1 MSSANGREYCDEAI
15 AFINEVTDETLSII
29 NSSEFTKNQKKSN
42 LSELLNKNA
51 DFETMGKVMLG
62 KYARK
67 LPDDMKEVYTD
78 LIQKMLT
85 KTIYDRLDNDEE
97 EPDVTYGI
105 VNDSCRTKGSKNRE
119 FLVDGDV
126 LKDDSRLA
134 SIRWWII
141 INKDQQYKVIDL
153 TLAGVSL
160 TLQKKDEFTSY
171 LSNKS
176 VSQLINN
183 LSKKFSLDNQT
194 KLCVSFLAHMQ
205 LATSWARFSSTRKD
219 KERSKV

>member
-1 MSSANGREYCDEAI
+1 MFQNIKKYLIHSILLLVIIVSSAHSRENCDEVLT
-15 AFINEVTDETLSII
+15 FINEVTNETLSII
-29 NSSEFTKNQKKSN
+29 NSPELTKNQKQSN
-42 LSELLNKNA
+42 LSELLIKNA
-51 DFETMGKVMLG
+51 DFETMGKIMLG

-97 EPDVTYGI
+97 EPDVIYAI

-183 LSKKFSLDNQT
+183 LSKKFD
-194 KLCVSFLAHMQ
+194 
-205 LATSWARFSSTRKD
+205 
-219 KERSKV
+219 

>member
-1 MSSANGREYCDEAI
+1 MFQNLNKYLIGSLLLLVIFVSSANGREYCDEAI

-85 KTIYDRLDNDEE
+85 KTIYDRLDNDED

-176 VSQLINN
+176 VSQLINS
-183 LSKKFSLDNQT
+183 LSKKFD
-194 KLCVSFLAHMQ
+194 
-205 LATSWARFSSTRKD
+205 
-219 KERSKV
+219 

>member
-1 MSSANGREYCDEAI
+1 MFQNLNKYLIGSLLLLVIFVSSANGREYCNEAI

-176 VSQLINN
+176 IPQLISK
-183 LSKKFSLDNQT
+183 LSKKFD
-194 KLCVSFLAHMQ
+194 
-205 LATSWARFSSTRKD
+205 
-219 KERSKV
+219 

>member
-1 MSSANGREYCDEAI
+1 MFQNLNKYLIGSLLLLVIFVSSANGREYCDEAI

-67 LPDDMKEVYTD
+67 LPDDMKEVYTN

-85 KTIYDRLDNDEE
+85 KTIYDRLDNDED

-183 LSKKFSLDNQT
+183 LSKKFD
-194 KLCVSFLAHMQ
+194 
-205 LATSWARFSSTRKD
+205 
-219 KERSKV
+219 

>member
-1 MSSANGREYCDEAI
+1 MFQNLNKYLIGSLLLLVIFVSSANGREYCDEAI

-29 NSSEFTKNQKKSN
+29 KSYEFTKNQKKST

-183 LSKKFSLDNQT
+183 LSKKFD
-194 KLCVSFLAHMQ
+194 
-205 LATSWARFSSTRKD
+205 
-219 KERSKV
+219 

>member
-1 MSSANGREYCDEAI
+1 MFRNINKYLIHSLLLFIIFVSTAHSREYCDEAI
-15 AFINEVTDETLSII
+15 VFINEVTNGTLDII
-29 NSSEFTKNQKKSN
+29 NSTELTKNQKKSY
-42 LSELLNKNA
+42 LSELLIKNA
-51 DFETMGKVMLG
+51 DFEIMGKIMLG

-67 LPDDMKEVYTD
+67 LPEDMKEVYTD
-78 LIQKMLT
+78 LVKKMLT
-85 KTIYDRLDNDEE
+85 KTIYDRLDNDEGE
-97 EPDVTYGI
+97 QDVTYAI
-105 VNDSCRTKGSKNRE
+105 VNDSCRTKGSKDRE

-176 VSQLINN
+176 ISQLISK
-183 LSKKFSLDNQT
+183 LSKKFD
-194 KLCVSFLAHMQ
+194 
-205 LATSWARFSSTRKD
+205 
-219 KERSKV
+219 

>member
-1 MSSANGREYCDEAI
+1 MFQNLNKCLVGSLLLLVIFVSSANGREYCDEAI
-15 AFINEVTDETLSII
+15 DFINEVTDETLSII

-97 EPDVTYGI
+97 EPDVIYAI

-176 VSQLINN
+176 ISQLISN
-183 LSKKFSLDNQT
+183 LSKKFD
-194 KLCVSFLAHMQ
+194 
-205 LATSWARFSSTRKD
+205 
-219 KERSKV
+219 

>member
-1 MSSANGREYCDEAI
+1 MFQNLNKYLIGSFLLLVIFVSSANGREYCNEAI

-85 KTIYDRLDNDEE
+85 KTIYDRLDNDED

-183 LSKKFSLDNQT
+183 LSKKFD
-194 KLCVSFLAHMQ
+194 
-205 LATSWARFSSTRKD
+205 
-219 KERSKV
+219 

>member
-1 MSSANGREYCDEAI
+1 MFRNINKYLIHSLLLFIIFVSTAHSREYCDEAI
-15 AFINEVTDETLSII
+15 VFINEVTNETLDII
-29 NSSEFTKNQKKSN
+29 NSTELTKNQKKSY
-42 LSELLNKNA
+42 LSELLIKNA
-51 DFETMGKVMLG
+51 DFEIMGKIMLG

-67 LPDDMKEVYTD
+67 LPEDMKEVYTD
-78 LIQKMLT
+78 LVKKMLT
-85 KTIYDRLDNDEE
+85 KTIYDRLDNDKE
-97 EPDVTYGI
+97 EPDITYAI
-105 VNDSCRTKGSKNRE
+105 VNDSCRTKGSKDRE

-176 VSQLINN
+176 ISQLISK
-183 LSKKFSLDNQT
+183 LSKKFD
-194 KLCVSFLAHMQ
+194 
-205 LATSWARFSSTRKD
+205 
-219 KERSKV
+219 

>member
-1 MSSANGREYCDEAI
+1 MFQNLNKYLIGSLLLLVIFVSSANSREYCDEAI

-85 KTIYDRLDNDEE
+85 KTIYDRLDNNEE

-183 LSKKFSLDNQT
+183 LSKKFD
-194 KLCVSFLAHMQ
+194 
-205 LATSWARFSSTRKD
+205 
-219 KERSKV
+219 

>member
-1 MSSANGREYCDEAI
+1 MFQNLNKYLIGSLLLLVIYVSSANGREYCNEAI

-183 LSKKFSLDNQT
+183 LSKKFD
-194 KLCVSFLAHMQ
+194 
-205 LATSWARFSSTRKD
+205 
-219 KERSKV
+219 

>member
-1 MSSANGREYCDEAI
+1 MLRNINKYLIHSLLLLVIFVSTANGREYCDEAI
-15 AFINEVTDETLSII
+15 VFINDVADETLDII
-29 NSSEFTKNQKKSN
+29 NSSELTKNQKKSY
-42 LSELLNKNA
+42 LSELLIKNA
-51 DFETMGKVMLG
+51 DFEIMGKIMLG

-67 LPDDMKEVYTD
+67 LPDDLKEVYTD
-78 LIQKMLT
+78 LIKKMLT

-97 EPDVTYGI
+97 EPDVTYAI
-105 VNDSCRTKGSKNRE
+105 VNDSCRTKGSKDRE

-176 VSQLINN
+176 IHQLISK
-183 LSKKFSLDNQT
+183 LSKKFD
-194 KLCVSFLAHMQ
+194 
-205 LATSWARFSSTRKD
+205 
-219 KERSKV
+219 

>member
-1 MSSANGREYCDEAI
+1 MFQNLNKYLIGSLLLLVIFVSSANSREYCDEAI

-126 LKDDSRLA
+126 LKDDSRLT

-183 LSKKFSLDNQT
+183 LSKKFD
-194 KLCVSFLAHMQ
+194 
-205 LATSWARFSSTRKD
+205 
-219 KERSKV
+219 

>member
-1 MSSANGREYCDEAI
+1 MFQNLNKYLVRSILLLVFLVSSAHSSEYCDEAI
-15 AFINEVTDETLSII
+15 TFINEVTGETLSII
-29 NSSEFTKNQKKSN
+29 NSSEFTKNQKKYN

-51 DFETMGKVMLG
+51 DFETMGKIMLG

-67 LPDDMKEVYTD
+67 LPDDMKEVYTN

-85 KTIYDRLDNDEE
+85 QTIYDRLDNDEE
-97 EPDVTYGI
+97 DPDVTYAI
-105 VNDSCRTKGSKNRE
+105 VNDNCRTKGSKNRE
-119 FLVDGDV
+119 FLVEGDV
-126 LKDDSRLA
+126 LKNDSRLA

-183 LSKKFSLDNQT
+183 LSKKFD
-194 KLCVSFLAHMQ
+194 
-205 LATSWARFSSTRKD
+205 
-219 KERSKV
+219 

>member
-1 MSSANGREYCDEAI
+1 MFRNINKYLIHSLLLLIIFVSTAHSREYCDEAI
-15 AFINEVTDETLSII
+15 VFINEVTDETLDII
-29 NSSEFTKNQKKSN
+29 NSTELTKNQKKSY
-42 LSELLNKNA
+42 LSKLLIKNA
-51 DFETMGKVMLG
+51 DFEIMGKIMLG

-78 LIQKMLT
+78 LVKKMLT

-97 EPDVTYGI
+97 EQDVTYAI

-126 LKDDSRLA
+126 LKNDSRLA

-183 LSKKFSLDNQT
+183 LSKKFD
-194 KLCVSFLAHMQ
+194 
-205 LATSWARFSSTRKD
+205 
-219 KERSKV
+219 

>member
-1 MSSANGREYCDEAI
+1 MSNAQGREYCDEAI
-15 AFINEVTDETLSII
+15 AFINEVTNETLGII

-42 LSELLNKNA
+42 LSELLVKNA
-51 DFETMGKVMLG
+51 DFETMGKIMLG

-67 LPDDMKEVYTD
+67 LPDDMKERYTD

-85 KTIYDRLDNDEE
+85 KTIYDRLDNDEGE
-97 EPDVTYGI
+97 TDVTYSI
-105 VNDSCRTKGSKNRE
+105 VNDSCRIKGSKNRE

-126 LKDDSRLA
+126 LKDDVRLA

-141 INKDQQYKVIDL
+141 IDKDQRYKVIDL

-160 TLQKKDEFTSY
+160 TLQKKEEFTSY

-176 VSQLINN
+176 MSKLINN
-183 LSKKFSLDNQT
+183 LSKKFD
-194 KLCVSFLAHMQ
+194 
-205 LATSWARFSSTRKD
+205 
-219 KERSKV
+219 

>member
-1 MSSANGREYCDEAI
+1 MFQNLNKYLIGSLLLLVIFVSSANGREYCDEAI

-85 KTIYDRLDNDEE
+85 KTIYDRLDNDED

-176 VSQLINN
+176 IPQLISK
-183 LSKKFSLDNQT
+183 LSKKFD
-194 KLCVSFLAHMQ
+194 
-205 LATSWARFSSTRKD
+205 
-219 KERSKV
+219 

>member
-1 MSSANGREYCDEAI
+1 MFQNLNKYLVRSILLLVFFVSSAHSSENCDEAI
-15 AFINEVTDETLSII
+15 TFINEVTGETLSII
-29 NSSEFTKNQKKSN
+29 NSSEFTKNQKKYN

-51 DFETMGKVMLG
+51 DFETMGKIMLG

-67 LPDDMKEVYTD
+67 LPDDMKEVYTN

-85 KTIYDRLDNDEE
+85 QTIYDRLDNDEE
-97 EPDVTYGI
+97 DPDVTYAI

-126 LKDDSRLA
+126 LKNDSRLA

-183 LSKKFSLDNQT
+183 LSKKFD
-194 KLCVSFLAHMQ
+194 
-205 LATSWARFSSTRKD
+205 
-219 KERSKV
+219 

>member
-1 MSSANGREYCDEAI
+1 
-15 AFINEVTDETLSII
+15 
-29 NSSEFTKNQKKSN
+29 
-42 LSELLNKNA
+42 
-51 DFETMGKVMLG
+51 
-62 KYARK
+62 
-67 LPDDMKEVYTD
+67 
-78 LIQKMLT
+78 MLT
-85 KTIYDRLDNDEE
+85 KTIYDRLDNDED

-105 VNDSCRTKGSKNRE
+105 VNDSCRTKGSKNGE

-176 VSQLINN
+176 FFNSLIIYQKNLINFI
-183 LSKKFSLDNQT
+183 SKSDII
-194 KLCVSFLAHMQ
+194 SA
-205 LATSWARFSSTRKD
+205 
-219 KERSKV
+219 

>member
-1 MSSANGREYCDEAI
+1 MFQSLNKYLIHTILSLFIFVSSAHGREYCDEAI
-15 AFINEVTDETLSII
+15 AFINEVTDETLGII
-29 NSSEFTKNQKKSN
+29 NSSEFTNDQKKSN
-42 LSELLNKNA
+42 LSVLLIKNT
-51 DFETMGKVMLG
+51 DFETMGKIMLG

-85 KTIYDRLDNDEE
+85 KTIYDRLDNDLE
-97 EPDVTYGI
+97 EPDVTYAI
-105 VNDSCRTKGSKNRE
+105 VNDSCRIKGSKNKE

-134 SIRWWII
+134 SIRWWIVM
-141 INKDQQYKVIDL
+141 NKDQQYKVIDL

-171 LSNKS
+171 LSKKS
-176 VSQLINN
+176 IHQLINR
-183 LSKKFSLDNQT
+183 LSKKFD
-194 KLCVSFLAHMQ
+194 
-205 LATSWARFSSTRKD
+205 
-219 KERSKV
+219 

>member
-1 MSSANGREYCDEAI
+1 MFQNINKYFVYSIFLFIIFVSSAHGREYCDEAV
-15 AFINEVTDETLSII
+15 AFINEVTDETLTII

-42 LSELLNKNA
+42 LSDLLIKNA
-51 DFETMGKVMLG
+51 DFETMGKIMLG

-67 LPDDMKEVYTD
+67 LPDDMKEVYTN

-85 KTIYDRLDNDEE
+85 QTIYDRLDNDEE
-97 EPDVTYGI
+97 DPDVTYAI

-126 LKDDSRLA
+126 LKNDSRLA

-183 LSKKFSLDNQT
+183 LSKKFD
-194 KLCVSFLAHMQ
+194 
-205 LATSWARFSSTRKD
+205 
-219 KERSKV
+219 

>member
-1 MSSANGREYCDEAI
+1 MFQNLNKYLVRSILLLVFFVSSTHSSENCDEAI
-15 AFINEVTDETLSII
+15 TFINEVTGETLSII
-29 NSSEFTKNQKKSN
+29 NSSEFTKNQKKYN

-51 DFETMGKVMLG
+51 DFETMGKIMLG

-67 LPDDMKEVYTD
+67 LPDDMKEVYTN

-85 KTIYDRLDNDEE
+85 QTIYDRLDNDEE
-97 EPDVTYGI
+97 DPDVTYAI
-105 VNDSCRTKGSKNRE
+105 VNNSCRTKGSKNRE

-126 LKDDSRLA
+126 LKNDSRLA

-183 LSKKFSLDNQT
+183 LSKKFD
-194 KLCVSFLAHMQ
+194 
-205 LATSWARFSSTRKD
+205 
-219 KERSKV
+219 

>member
-1 MSSANGREYCDEAI
+1 MFQNLNKYLIGSLLLLVIFVSSANGREYCDEAI

-67 LPDDMKEVYTD
+67 LPDDMKEVYTN

-85 KTIYDRLDNDEE
+85 KTIYDRLDNDED

-141 INKDQQYKVIDL
+141 INKYQQYKVIDL

-183 LSKKFSLDNQT
+183 LSKKFD
-194 KLCVSFLAHMQ
+194 
-205 LATSWARFSSTRKD
+205 
-219 KERSKV
+219 

>member
-1 MSSANGREYCDEAI
+1 MFQNLNKYLIGSLLLLVIFVSSANGREYCDEAI

-29 NSSEFTKNQKKSN
+29 NSSEFTKNKKKSN

-85 KTIYDRLDNDEE
+85 KTIYDRLDNDED

-126 LKDDSRLA
+126 LKNDSKLA

-183 LSKKFSLDNQT
+183 LSKKFD
-194 KLCVSFLAHMQ
+194 
-205 LATSWARFSSTRKD
+205 
-219 KERSKV
+219 

>member
-1 MSSANGREYCDEAI
+1 MFQNLNKYLGSLLLLVIFVSSANGREYCDEAI

-29 NSSEFTKNQKKSN
+29 NSSEFTKNQKKYN

-67 LPDDMKEVYTD
+67 LPDDMKEVYTN

-97 EPDVTYGI
+97 DPDVTYGI

-160 TLQKKDEFTSY
+160 TLQKKTS
-171 LSNKS
+171 LHPIF
-176 VSQLINN
+176 LINLYPN
-183 LSKKFSLDNQT
+183 SLIIYQ
-194 KLCVSFLAHMQ
+194 KI
-205 LATSWARFSSTRKD
+205 
-219 KERSKV
+219 

>member
-1 MSSANGREYCDEAI
+1 MSSAHSSENCDEAI
-15 AFINEVTDETLSII
+15 TFINEVTGETLSII
-29 NSSEFTKNQKKSN
+29 NSSEFTKNQKKYN

-51 DFETMGKVMLG
+51 DFETMGKIMLG

-67 LPDDMKEVYTD
+67 LPDDMKEVYTN

-85 KTIYDRLDNDEE
+85 QTIYDRLDNDEE
-97 EPDVTYGI
+97 DPDVTYAI

-126 LKDDSRLA
+126 LKNDSRLA

-183 LSKKFSLDNQT
+183 LSKKFD
-194 KLCVSFLAHMQ
+194 
-205 LATSWARFSSTRKD
+205 
-219 KERSKV
+219 

>member
-1 MSSANGREYCDEAI
+1 MFQNLNKYLVCPILLLVFFVSSTHSSEYCDEAI
-15 AFINEVTDETLSII
+15 TFINEVTDETLSII
-29 NSSEFTKNQKKSN
+29 NSSEFTKNQKKYN

-51 DFETMGKVMLG
+51 DFETMGKIMLG

-85 KTIYDRLDNDEE
+85 QTIYDRLDNDEE
-97 EPDVTYGI
+97 EPDVTYAI
-105 VNDSCRTKGSKNRE
+105 VNNSCRTKGSKNRE

-183 LSKKFSLDNQT
+183 LSKKFD
-194 KLCVSFLAHMQ
+194 
-205 LATSWARFSSTRKD
+205 
-219 KERSKV
+219 

>member
-1 MSSANGREYCDEAI
+1 MFQNLNKYLVRSILLLVFLVSSAHSSEYCDEAI
-15 AFINEVTDETLSII
+15 TFINEVTGETLSII
-29 NSSEFTKNQKKSN
+29 NSSEFTKNQKKYN

-51 DFETMGKVMLG
+51 DFETMGKIMLG

-67 LPDDMKEVYTD
+67 LPDDMKDVYTN

-85 KTIYDRLDNDEE
+85 QTIYDRLDNDEE
-97 EPDVTYGI
+97 DPDVTYAI

-126 LKDDSRLA
+126 LKNDSRLA

-183 LSKKFSLDNQT
+183 LSKKFD
-194 KLCVSFLAHMQ
+194 
-205 LATSWARFSSTRKD
+205 
-219 KERSKV
+219 

>member
-1 MSSANGREYCDEAI
+1 MFQNLNKYLVRSILLLVFFVSSAHSSENCDEAI
-15 AFINEVTDETLSII
+15 TFINEVTGETLSII
-29 NSSEFTKNQKKSN
+29 NSSEFTKNQKKYN

-51 DFETMGKVMLG
+51 DFETMGKIMLG

-67 LPDDMKEVYTD
+67 LPDDMKEVYTN

-85 KTIYDRLDNDEE
+85 QTIYDRLDNDEE
-97 EPDVTYGI
+97 DPDVTYAI
-105 VNDSCRTKGSKNRE
+105 VNNSCRTKGSKNRE

-126 LKDDSRLA
+126 LKNDSRLA

-183 LSKKFSLDNQT
+183 LSKKFD
-194 KLCVSFLAHMQ
+194 
-205 LATSWARFSSTRKD
+205 
-219 KERSKV
+219 

>member
-1 MSSANGREYCDEAI
+1 MFQNLNKYLIGSLLLLVIFVSSANGREYCDEAI

-42 LSELLNKNA
+42 LSQLLNKNA

-126 LKDDSRLA
+126 LKDDSRLT

-183 LSKKFSLDNQT
+183 LSKKFD
-194 KLCVSFLAHMQ
+194 
-205 LATSWARFSSTRKD
+205 
-219 KERSKV
+219 

>member
-1 MSSANGREYCDEAI
+1 MSTAHSREYCDEAI
-15 AFINEVTDETLSII
+15 VFINEVTNETLDII
-29 NSSEFTKNQKKSN
+29 NSTELTKNQKKSY
-42 LSELLNKNA
+42 LSELLIKNA
-51 DFETMGKVMLG
+51 DFEIMGKIMLG

-67 LPDDMKEVYTD
+67 LPEDMKEVYTD
-78 LIQKMLT
+78 LVKKMLT
-85 KTIYDRLDNDEE
+85 KTIYDRLDNDKE
-97 EPDVTYGI
+97 EPDVTYAI
-105 VNDSCRTKGSKNRE
+105 VNDSCRTKGSKDRE

-176 VSQLINN
+176 ISQLISK
-183 LSKKFSLDNQT
+183 LSKKFD
-194 KLCVSFLAHMQ
+194 
-205 LATSWARFSSTRKD
+205 
-219 KERSKV
+219 

>member
-1 MSSANGREYCDEAI
+1 MFQNIKKYLIHSILLLVIIVSSAHSRENCDEVLT
-15 AFINEVTDETLSII
+15 FINEVTNETLSII
-29 NSSEFTKNQKKSN
+29 NSPELTKNQKKSN
-42 LSELLNKNA
+42 LSELLIKNA
-51 DFETMGKVMLG
+51 DFETMGKIMLG

-67 LPDDMKEVYTD
+67 LPDDMKEVYTN

-85 KTIYDRLDNDEE
+85 KTIYERLDNDEE
-97 EPDVTYGI
+97 EPDVIYAI

-141 INKDQQYKVIDL
+141 MNKDQQYKVIDL

-183 LSKKFSLDNQT
+183 LSKKFD
-194 KLCVSFLAHMQ
+194 
-205 LATSWARFSSTRKD
+205 
-219 KERSKV
+219 

>member
-1 MSSANGREYCDEAI
+1 MFQNLNKYLVGCLLLIIFVSSAQSREYCDEALT
-15 AFINEVTDETLSII
+15 FINEVTDETLSII

-51 DFETMGKVMLG
+51 DFETMGKIMLG

-67 LPDDMKEVYTD
+67 LPDGMKEVYTD

-97 EPDVTYGI
+97 EPDVTYAI
-105 VNDSCRTKGSKNRE
+105 VNDSCRSKGSKNKE

-183 LSKKFSLDNQT
+183 LSK
-194 KLCVSFLAHMQ
+194 
-205 LATSWARFSSTRKD
+205 RFN
-219 KERSKV
+219 

>member
-1 MSSANGREYCDEAI
+1 MLRNINKYLIHSLLLLVIFVSTANGREYCDEAI
-15 AFINEVTDETLSII
+15 VFINDVADETLDII
-29 NSSEFTKNQKKSN
+29 NSSELTKNQKKSN

-51 DFETMGKVMLG
+51 DFETMGKIMLG

-97 EPDVTYGI
+97 EPDVTYAI
-105 VNDSCRTKGSKNRE
+105 VNDSCRNKGSKNKE

-134 SIRWWII
+134 SIRWWVI

-183 LSKKFSLDNQT
+183 LSKKFD
-194 KLCVSFLAHMQ
+194 
-205 LATSWARFSSTRKD
+205 
-219 KERSKV
+219 

>member
-1 MSSANGREYCDEAI
+1 MSNAQGREYCDEAI
-15 AFINEVTDETLSII
+15 AFINEVTHETLGII

-42 LSELLNKNA
+42 LSELLVKNA
-51 DFETMGKVMLG
+51 DFETMGKIMLG

-67 LPDDMKEVYTD
+67 LPDDMKEQYTD

-85 KTIYDRLDNDEE
+85 KTIYDRLDNDEGE
-97 EPDVTYGI
+97 TDVTYSI
-105 VNDSCRTKGSKNRE
+105 VNDSCRIKGSKNRE

-126 LKDDSRLA
+126 LKDDERLA

-141 INKDQQYKVIDL
+141 IDKDQRYKVIDL

-160 TLQKKDEFTSY
+160 TLQKKEEFTSY

-176 VSQLINN
+176 MSKLINN
-183 LSKKFSLDNQT
+183 LSKKFD
-194 KLCVSFLAHMQ
+194 
-205 LATSWARFSSTRKD
+205 
-219 KERSKV
+219 

>member
-1 MSSANGREYCDEAI
+1 MFRNINKYLIHSLLLFIIFVSTAHSREYCDEAI
-15 AFINEVTDETLSII
+15 VFINEVTNETLDII
-29 NSSEFTKNQKKSN
+29 NSTELTKNQKKSY
-42 LSELLNKNA
+42 LSELLIKNA
-51 DFETMGKVMLG
+51 DFEIMGKIMLG

-67 LPDDMKEVYTD
+67 LPEDMKEVYTD
-78 LIQKMLT
+78 LVKKMLT
-85 KTIYDRLDNDEE
+85 KTIYDRLDNDKE
-97 EPDVTYGI
+97 EPDVTYAI
-105 VNDSCRTKGSKNRE
+105 VNDSCRTKGSKDRE

-176 VSQLINN
+176 ISQLISK
-183 LSKKFSLDNQT
+183 LSKKFD
-194 KLCVSFLAHMQ
+194 
-205 LATSWARFSSTRKD
+205 
-219 KERSKV
+219 